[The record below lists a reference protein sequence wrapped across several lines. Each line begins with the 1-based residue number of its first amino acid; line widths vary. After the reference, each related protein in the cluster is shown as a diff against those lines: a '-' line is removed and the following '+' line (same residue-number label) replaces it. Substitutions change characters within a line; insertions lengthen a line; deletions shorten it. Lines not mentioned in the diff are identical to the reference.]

1 MTTKPAAEIPD
12 TGPWKRIERIGD
24 AVLLLGDCF
33 DCLPFLPKVDAVI
46 TDPQYGIGLSN
57 DLWLSARSRMEK
69 KDWDKSPV
77 ENIQAVLER
86 GRIQIV
92 WGGNYYVLPPS
103 RGWLSWFKPDAV
115 PSMANFELAWT
126 NRDCNARQLSHSIA
140 ATNKERVAHPTQK
153 PLRVMLW
160 TIEQA
165 GDVVGSVLDP
175 FMGSGTT
182 GVACAQ
188 LGRTFVGVERDP
200 QYFDIA
206 VERIT
211 NAYRQKPMFDSYDE
225 VTKSYE
231 QVKLL

>member
-1 MTTKPAAEIPD
+1 MIDIPD
-12 TGPWKRIERIGD
+12 KGPWKRLERIGD
-24 AVLLLGDCF
+24 AVLILGDCLEV
-33 DCLPFLPKVDAVI
+33 LPVLPKVDAVI
-46 TDPQYGIGLSN
+46 TDPPYGLGLAKN
-57 DLWLSARSRMEK
+57 LWLSARTRMDK
-69 KDWDKSPV
+69 MVWDDKPV
-77 ENIQAVLER
+77 DNIRLLLDR

-92 WGGNYYVLPPS
+92 WGGNYYVLPLS

-126 NRDCNARQLSHSIA
+126 NLDCNARQISHSIA
-140 ATNKERVAHPTQK
+140 ATNRERIAHPTQK

-188 LGRTFVGVERDP
+188 LGRKFIGVEIEEK
-200 QYFDIA
+200 YFNIA

-211 NAYRQKPMFDSYDE
+211 NAYRQESLFDPYDA
-225 VTKSYE
+225 VTRSYE
-231 QVKLL
+231 QAKLL